1 MEYRKA
7 MVKVFIRRGLS
18 RALADAGAAAM
29 EV

>member
-1 MEYRKA
+1 